1 MEQRNNVRLIFQGR
15 ELKEYDSAQGH
26 SSQLTSNQGLTNE
39 HHSLRLCDYNVHDGS
54 TIHCLVTPAST
65 PTTTSSEVQLDRTR
79 FPNHRGRSSTSNDSI
94 LAEFDMGTR
103 LMEPLFAFLLAFTW
117 FFRIVYRQYFNSV
130 STFALIALSVF
141 FCGAVFAVNF
151 MNAASNFV
159 TFATRRRNSPEPSTS
174 DLPDPQNTPDASS
187 DVRVVTLT
195 MVARRLQQGQAVYTA
210 IVWFFFVSYLK
221 DRMST
226 TSRSNKTQRESHSEI
241 ERKRRERMKRDTEF
255 LRKQVHSSQY
265 RDKLSIFQ
273 AAAERLIHYT
283 DKLGKREYIIN
294 DEEYSHLITQ
304 LTSGDSLILSSVTKA
319 NLRYTEDASDSLS
332 TLNDLYNVHHHKN
345 QTKRHYGADQETTH
359 AVDREEFHL
368 GASLW
373 LVDSSTSLRLR
384 IGQKAFESRV
394 AKNFILALRCGSSIP
409 VRHCVYGS
417 DKKKDRFIE
426 FCGDLSQQV
435 DSANPSNLIITFR
448 GLCRPVDPACT
459 SVINHQE
466 VCKHSQDNPRLY
478 FTLRLSP
485 GDFQITEA
493 VGNFQTL
500 LGYKADDLVH
510 KQLKDL
516 VAQPCRDVIDRAL
529 FEGTVPISD
538 SLIFLADK
546 D

>member
-1 MEQRNNVRLIFQGR
+1 M
-15 ELKEYDSAQGH
+15 
-26 SSQLTSNQGLTNE
+26 
-39 HHSLRLCDYNVHDGS
+39 
-54 TIHCLVTPAST
+54 
-65 PTTTSSEVQLDRTR
+65 
-79 FPNHRGRSSTSNDSI
+79 
-94 LAEFDMGTR
+94 
-103 LMEPLFAFLLAFTW
+103 
-117 FFRIVYRQYFNSV
+117 
-130 STFALIALSVF
+130 
-141 FCGAVFAVNF
+141 
-151 MNAASNFV
+151 
-159 TFATRRRNSPEPSTS
+159 
-174 DLPDPQNTPDASS
+174 
-187 DVRVVTLT
+187 
-195 MVARRLQQGQAVYTA
+195 YTA

-221 DRMST
+221 ERMST

-304 LTSGDSLILSSVTKA
+304 NFEGFDVHVRCSDTKILRIHPNVEKILDFPLDALVGRSL
-319 NLRYTEDASDSLS
+319 
-332 TLNDLYNVHHHKN
+332 H
-345 QTKRHYGADQETTH
+345 
-359 AVDREEFHL
+359 EF
-368 GASLW
+368 
-373 LVDSSTSLRLR
+373 VEPSTSTKQILNEVFHGSDLQWD
-384 IGQKAFESRV
+384 IFKGLI

-417 DKKKDRFIE
+417 DKKLYRFIE

-435 DSANPSNLIITFR
+435 DSANPSNLIITFC

-459 SVINHQE
+459 SVINRQE

-529 FEGTVPISD
+529 FEVGTQGSVKTSAKLLHAEGSKSLPFEMKLTSIRLGTSLHCIICRLDPISLGPD
-538 SLIFLADK
+538 AKSDPPENCTSSSTLSPSAIEQSSIVRIRPSIGAVTHSVPCQSKCDIHDTEVHVEQPTCRALEPKPPITEQAVREKIVGVTSPRLDFRDEWFRNLDTSGFQGLL
-546 D
+546 DGHL